1 MSQSDYLKYKRVST
15 RLRVDNDTTKQPPVF
30 ASTTLTQNQ
39 QYALSNSITNTKPR
53 YNQLVPSGRQPVFSM
68 EKAVTNCPT
77 FPVCKD
83 TNTRTNRVPM
93 TCKADPSVPTPEPL
107 NIWNRGWDSSASASA
122 NLKTGCKCALH
133 RSHTDA
139 NSCGCKLGAFGIV
152 R

>member
-15 RLRVDNDTTKQPPVF
+15 RLRVDNDTTNQPPVF
-30 ASTTLTQNQ
+30 ASATLTQNQ

-53 YNQLVPSGRQPVFSM
+53 YNQLVPSGSQPVFSM
-68 EKAVTNCPT
+68 EKVVTNCPT

-93 TCKADPSVPTPEPL
+93 TCRADPSVPTPGSLDIDTRNEAI
-107 NIWNRGWDSSASASA
+107 NMR
-122 NLKTGCKCALH
+122 TGCKCILNS
-133 RSHTDA
+133 RHTDG
-139 NSCGCKLGAFGIV
+139 NICSCKLGAFGIV